1 MNTPFFTKV
10 LLILKDYC
18 DKEHGGN
25 MRAASRALG
34 LDPETGVL
42 FRWLQC
48 LKENPKN
55 KRAPNLETVGPCMD
69 HIGVLLLA
77 PEEVPN
83 IEGRLDKRFPHEKII
98 ELRREIETLRRQ
110 IDTLRT
116 ERDMAR
122 GQAQALKEQLER
134 LIPVSEKNH
143 QQSSSNKETDSN
155 E

>member
-55 KRAPNLETVGPCMD
+55 KRAP
-69 HIGVLLLA
+69 
-77 PEEVPN
+77 VPN

-155 E
+155 A

>member
-83 IEGRLDKRFPHEKII
+83 IEGRLDKRFPHEK
-98 ELRREIETLRRQ
+98 RRRWKTTNIFP
-110 IDTLRT
+110 
-116 ERDMAR
+116 ERSKPTC
-122 GQAQALKEQLER
+122 LLTT
-134 LIPVSEKNH
+134 V
-143 QQSSSNKETDSN
+143 T
-155 E
+155 

>member
-77 PEEVPN
+77 PEEERQYDPCRDRPSQGSVHACSSGSPSGTATSGT
-83 IEGRLDKRFPHEKII
+83 GRLFPDPGLVLVTRHACC
-98 ELRREIETLRRQ
+98 RH
-110 IDTLRT
+110 
-116 ERDMAR
+116 
-122 GQAQALKEQLER
+122 ALCR
-134 LIPVSEKNH
+134 
-143 QQSSSNKETDSN
+143 SNP
-155 E
+155 